1 MVDRVVA
8 AGYRIRTRLDGTTE
22 AFALSAQDLAL
33 ALGSKVSDL
42 SCAVALSARTD
53 DYSCVND
60 SCSRVSLVE
69 GVLTSKPPNPEN
81 RCAIAIEPML
91 GWFPKASA
99 PAIV

>member
-60 SCSRVSLVE
+60 SCSGDCILTFTKVE
-69 GVLTSKPPNPEN
+69 GDTIRYCK
-81 RCAIAIEPML
+81 CQA
-91 GWFPKASA
+91 K
-99 PAIV
+99 